1 MLIRRISLILAA
13 LYFTSHLFL
22 AGCATTDDEEMA
34 EDDDTEE
41 VSDENSEENGEESA
55 EDENGNQNSDGNNEF
70 AENNNENQGDD
81 ENTEEDGDEEANL
94 AEDNF
99 DNSGEELAESTNQ
112 DLQQMINE
120 AEAENTASAGEA
132 PIDPLPE
139 DAASNNVATN
149 NASSNNVAS
158 APAGDVPMNSSAST
172 SEAPAAS
179 AGFALPE
186 MGSKMPY
193 IIQAGDTLESI
204 AGRIYGNPSKW
215 VEIQELSSIQN
226 PNNVHPGDVVYY
238 QLTNDSMAFASNYE
252 GLARSEVVVKA
263 GDTLSG
269 IAQEL
274 TGSYENWKTIWRQND
289 TIENPDQ
296 ISVGQKIYY
305 VNASLLSATIN
316 FVKNVK
322 VANVLKIDTNKNT
335 KSVDSDSNLQQQ
347 QDNNQNSVKS
357 GKTLSQLSVKNI
369 LSDFGFSMNF
379 AS

>member
-22 AGCATTDDEEMA
+22 AGCATTDDEELA

-41 VSDENSEENGEESA
+41 VSAEDSEENDEQSA
-55 EDENGNQNSDGNNEF
+55 ENNEENGNQNSDENNEF
-70 AENNNENQGDD
+70 AENNNESQEDDD
-81 ENTEEDGDEEANL
+81 EDQEDSL

-99 DNSGEELAESTNQ
+99 NNASEDEEIAEATNQ

-120 AEAENTASAGEA
+120 AEASNSSNEA
-132 PIDPLPE
+132 PIEPLAE
-139 DAASNNVATN
+139 NTTTNNVVNEAPVN
-149 NASSNNVAS
+149 EAPSNVES
-158 APAGDVPMNSSAST
+158 TSTAST
-172 SEAPAAS
+172 
-179 AGFALPE
+179 GFSLPE

-193 IIQAGDTLESI
+193 IIQAGDTLESV

-215 VEIQELSSIQN
+215 MEIQELSSIQN

-238 QLTNDSMAFASNYE
+238 QLTNESMAFASNYE
-252 GLARSEVVVKA
+252 GLARSEVIVKA

-269 IAQEL
+269 LAQEL
-274 TGSYENWKTIWRQND
+274 TGNYENWKSIWRQND
-289 TIENPDQ
+289 SIDNPDQ

-305 VNASLLSATIN
+305 VNSSLLNATIN

-322 VANVLKIDTNKNT
+322 VANILNIDTNKNV
-335 KSVDSDSNLQQQ
+335 KSLDSDSQKNTQK
-347 QDNNQNSVKS
+347 SVKS
-357 GKTLSQLSVKNI
+357 QPKTFSQLSVQNI
-369 LSDFGFSMNF
+369 LSDFGFSMSS

>member
-13 LYFTSHLFL
+13 FYFTSHLFL
-22 AGCATTDDEEMA
+22 AGCATTDDEDLA

-41 VSDENSEENGEESA
+41 VSDENSEENGEETA
-55 EDENGNQNSDGNNEF
+55 NEENSNQNSDGDNEF
-70 AENNNENQGDD
+70 AENNEEQG
-81 ENTEEDGDEEANL
+81 NEEDNEGEGDEDNL

-99 DNSGEELAESTNQ
+99 DNSGEDLAESTNQ

-139 DAASNNVATN
+139 
-149 NASSNNVAS
+149 NNVAS
-158 APAGDVPMNSSAST
+158 APANDVPMNNAGVVPETTEAST
-172 SEAPAAS
+172 AS

-193 IIQAGDTLESI
+193 IIQAGDTLESV

-238 QLTNDSMAFASNYE
+238 QLTNDSMAFASSYE
-252 GLARSEVVVKA
+252 GLARSEVVVKS

-269 IAQEL
+269 LAQEL
-274 TGSYENWKTIWRQND
+274 TGSYENWKSIWRQND
-289 TIENPDQ
+289 SIENPDQ
-296 ISVGQKIYY
+296 ISVGQRIYY
-305 VNASLLSATIN
+305 VNSSLLNATIN

-322 VANVLKIDTNKNT
+322 VANILNIDTNKNDS
-335 KSVDSDSNLQQQ
+335 SVNSDSNSQQ
-347 QDNNQNSVKS
+347 QDNNQKSVKS
-357 GKTLSQLSVKNI
+357 TGKTLSQLSVKSV